1 MRGKLFFLIGK
12 CKIPLLKDMKN
23 KIFPAQNEI
32 LCSRDSEGGRENS
45 PFMKKQRE
53 GG

>member
-1 MRGKLFFLIGK
+1 MQDFLTKKYERIK
-12 CKIPLLKDMKN
+12 
-23 KIFPAQNEI
+23 FSPAQNEI
-32 LCSRDSEGGRENS
+32 LCPKDSEGGREKS